1 MNFNYNKSTVIMLFI
16 TLLFLYL
23 NLLEFN
29 SSIILSTILLMISVI
44 SFKFRKSKQINLT
57 LITLCFLFSLANLWL
72 GLYELNIISF

>member
-1 MNFNYNKSTVIMLFI
+1 MSFNYNKSTVIMLFI